1 MKPEKIARKFLDFL
15 ESRKL
20 ADCSKL
26 VADDFGMTWPG
37 GIQIDNLAEV
47 GRFGSGRFQWVKNI
61 YADIEVAE
69 TKNGTAVYFIGTL
82 EGKFI
87 NGVPFSN
94 IRFVDRVLIKEGLVS
109 ELLVWSD
116 LAEELRKHDL

>member
-1 MKPEKIARKFLDFL
+1 
-15 ESRKL
+15 
-20 ADCSKL
+20 
-26 VADDFGMTWPG
+26 
-37 GIQIDNLAEV
+37 
-47 GRFGSGRFQWVKNI
+47 VKNI
-61 YADIEVAE
+61 YTDIEVAE